1 MFFLGEGAEYFWG
14 RFIDFVEIVCEES
27 FWVNL
32 LGERLFVITKRYAG
46 NDTILFYLFLSFIPA
61 ISELIKGG
69 YSYLK
74 RLTEEMFYVSVVIGD
89 NELIYTPIDEYL
101 TKNFK
106 GIHELRHVRGKTGY
120 AEPSDNNNRN
130 SYYSYYRHN
139 RSDQDN
145 TPLIELTP
153 GIYHIVW
160 GTCSNF

>member
-1 MFFLGEGAEYFWG
+1 MFLFEGFWT
-14 RFIDFVEIVCEES
+14 RVLDVIEVICEES
-27 FWVNL
+27 FWTNL
-32 LGERLFVITKRYAG
+32 LGERLFIITKRYAG

-61 ISELIKGG
+61 ISELIRGC

-74 RLTEEMFYVSVVIGD
+74 RLKEEMFYVSVIIGN

-120 AEPSDNNNRN
+120 TGPTDNSNNRN
-130 SYYSYYRHN
+130 SYYSYYYRNN

-145 TPLIELTP
+145 TPIIELTP
-153 GIYHIVW
+153 GK
-160 GTCSNF
+160 GRA